1 MKITLANGT
10 ELNPILV
17 SGGRRTVYGQNRDS
31 LSFVFPV
38 TEGIEALD
46 AVFTAENCESITIE
60 DDKGSYIH
68 KGYTVRVEL
77 SKNNVEVTPATTET
91 EAVRED
97 RITVIMAQRTY
108 MENQIA
114 SLTDTVDML
123 VMESLMG

>member
-1 MKITLANGT
+1 MKITLANGM

-17 SGGRRTVYGQNRDS
+17 SGGRRVVYGQSRDS
-31 LSFVFPV
+31 LSFIFHA

-60 DDKGSYIH
+60 DAEGSYIH

-97 RITVIMAQRTY
+97 RITVAMAQRTY